1 MTQSRIRKRLAS
13 FAVVAALVLTF
24 GTSLAYGDDL
34 SDLNNRL
41 NSARDKANAT
51 KSELSNV
58 TADLEDSDAELA
70 AAYTKL
76 KETQAQIPVAQAEV
90 DKADAEY
97 QIAQRDAQGIAD
109 KLQTAEDEAAQ
120 ITKQIAENK
129 KRAEEARQ
137 GVAQMA
143 RQAAHGDYGLTTVEL
158 IVGAQSLDD
167 VITEYNLSQTALRTE
182 SNTLVDLREA
192 NAVATNMQVRL
203 EASQASIKQ
212 LQTQATA
219 KVAETKTARQ
229 AAVDARTALT
239 ALEADQKT
247 ATTQIAARRAAE
259 QAKQDELTRQSS
271 SLTDDIQ
278 NLIGLTKAEKAK
290 LAREKAAQEKKA
302 REEAAKEAA
311 SGHSS
316 GGSGGGSSGGG
327 SSSNG
332 GSSGGGKAT
341 NGFLA
346 YPTKVPYVTSGYGM
360 RFHPVLHY
368 WRLHAGTDFRAYC
381 GTPVYAA
388 AAGTV
393 EWARMRGGYGNQVM
407 INYGTVGGVNLMT
420 SYNHLSR
427 FAVHAGEK
435 VKKGD
440 LVAYSGSTG
449 TSTACHLHFEV
460 YKNGQTVNPLTM
472 Y

>member
-1 MTQSRIRKRLAS
+1 MIRMQVRTR
-13 FAVVAALVLTF
+13 VAALAAATALTLSM
-24 GTSLAYGDDL
+24 GMAMAHGDDL
-34 SDLNNRL
+34 NDLTKRL
-41 NSARDKANAT
+41 ESARDKASTT
-51 KSELSNV
+51 KSQLSDV
-58 TADLEDSDAELA
+58 TADLEDSDAEMA

-76 KETQAQIPVAQAEV
+76 QETQAQIPVAQAEV

-97 QIAQRDAQGIAD
+97 EIAQRDADEVAD
-109 KLQTAEDEAAQ
+109 KLQTAKDESALV
-120 ITKQIAENK
+120 TTQIADNK
-129 KRAEEARQ
+129 KRAEQARQ

-143 RQAAHGDYGLTTVEL
+143 RQAAKGDYGLTTVEL

-182 SNTLVDLREA
+182 SSTLLELREA

-219 KVAETKTARQ
+219 KVTETKTTRQ
-229 AAVDARTALT
+229 AAVDARSALT
-239 ALEADQKT
+239 ALETEQKAAT
-247 ATTQIAARRAAE
+247 AKIAQRRAAE
-259 QAKQDELTRQSS
+259 QAKQDELEKQSS
-271 SLTDDIQ
+271 SLTSDIQ
-278 NLIGLTKAEKAK
+278 DLIGLTKAEKAR
-290 LAREKAAQEKKA
+290 LAREKAAREKKE
-302 REEAAKEAA
+302 REEAEK
-311 SGHSS
+311 SGS
-316 GGSGGGSSGGG
+316 G
-327 SSSNG
+327 SSSG
-332 GSSGGGKAT
+332 SGSGSSGGGKTT

-360 RFHPVLHY
+360 RFHPILHY

-393 EWARMRGGYGNQVM
+393 EWARMRSGYGNQVM
-407 INYGTVGGVNLMT
+407 INHGTVGGKNLMT

-427 FAVHAGEK
+427 FAVSSGEK
-435 VKKGD
+435 VKKGE
-440 LVAYSGSTG
+440 LIAYSGSTG

-460 YKNGQTVNPLTM
+460 YKNGQTVNPLSM